1 MSLFEAFHFV
11 LPDDY
16 DYLTACACRCCCC
29 CLRSQRHFMQ
39 EEDVTCRASR
49 QCARTSHPAPSFLLL
64 LQICIALRTF
74 AGRISLSARAL
85 ATKGKN
91 HADWEEAVCR
101 RLLLMSLA
109 IYTYLCACL
118 PRWLVSCMHCGPG
131 LMSCCALHAR
141 LRREELSE
149 VFVCVCECVRVCR
162 VCLVCVRVVS
172 AVSRTGTFIRY
183 AQACC
188 CWSAGEIWKRNEAL
202 ARESACDDTT

>member
-1 MSLFEAFHFV
+1 MLS
-11 LPDDY
+11 DDY

-85 ATKGKN
+85 ATRGKITPLGKKRY
-91 HADWEEAVCR
+91 AGGF
-101 RLLLMSLA
+101 LLMSLA

-131 LMSCCALHAR
+131 LMSCCAFACSLET
-141 LRREELSE
+141 RRIKRGFR
-149 VFVCVCECVRVCR
+149 FVCASVCECVGCA
-162 VCLVCVRVVS
+162 LFVCVSYLLCHVQVLSSGTRRPVV
-172 AVSRTGTFIRY
+172 VGRQGRFGNET
-183 AQACC
+183 
-188 CWSAGEIWKRNEAL
+188 KRL
-202 ARESACDDTT
+202 RESQRAMIRHD